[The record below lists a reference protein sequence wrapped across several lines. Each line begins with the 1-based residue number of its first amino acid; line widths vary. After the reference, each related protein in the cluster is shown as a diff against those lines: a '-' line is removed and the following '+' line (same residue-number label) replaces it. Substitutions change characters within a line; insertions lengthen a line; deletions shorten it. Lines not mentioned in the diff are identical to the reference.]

1 MSRVIGCAFCECD
14 IEGMHHDLDCPNHP
28 DNFKR
33 PDAAPPKKV
42 VEKFA
47 CEVCGVSSHK
57 TATYRVNPK
66 GEPGIFRCEA
76 CLETPPDRDAKELVD
91 IIAAGSSPP
100 SDAAQKESTF
110 NDSLSQSRNTVGQWP
125 QWKKD
130 MHETIQRSTEATEGY
145 ASRKVSERARW
156 KQERPMWCPHQDC
169 VFCRRSQDALCGG
182 RLPKPEPHEGD
193 ENTHRLC
200 VNTVGE
206 VFDLQ
211 VNKTDLGYF
220 RWILDALD
228 GKKTS
233 WLSRDAHPDAAPLP
247 SDAAPKAWMHRRR
260 DGKRPADLH
269 PWFLTWH
276 EPSPPPAPYWHEV
289 VALVAA
295 HPDAAP
301 PTLDDILGWL
311 SAEAEWWAGD
321 RNCRAELTSTR
332 RFQTNLVWQ
341 RLTEWRDTGKEP
353 VHGL

>member
-1 MSRVIGCAFCECD
+1 
-14 IEGMHHDLDCPNHP
+14 
-28 DNFKR
+28 
-33 PDAAPPKKV
+33 
-42 VEKFA
+42 
-47 CEVCGVSSHK
+47 
-57 TATYRVNPK
+57 
-66 GEPGIFRCEA
+66 
-76 CLETPPDRDAKELVD
+76 
-91 IIAAGSSPP
+91 
-100 SDAAQKESTF
+100 
-110 NDSLSQSRNTVGQWP
+110 
-125 QWKKD
+125 
-130 MHETIQRSTEATEGY
+130 
-145 ASRKVSERARW
+145 
-156 KQERPMWCPHQDC
+156 
-169 VFCRRSQDALCGG
+169 RRSQDALCGG